1 MDINTINEIF
11 LPAFLFAVVFCFL
24 CCQLPRP
31 CALISIDTTTT
42 VVETDEAISTLEES
56 VEALAPAHEPAH
68 EVENV
73 PVINNPVAVVLEP
86 VQAPPT
92 VTPSSYE
99 QALTVINGLT
109 KVQLR
114 KLCKP
119 LGIQQK
125 RNDVELTKDLMAA
138 NIKKVL
144 KSNEQLV
151 ISTIVQKLDIEIA
164 VAKEESIESIASA

>member
-24 CCQLPRP
+24 YCQLPRP
-31 CALISIDTTTT
+31 CALISIDTTT

-125 RNDVELTKDLMAA
+125 RNGVELTKDLMAA
-138 NIKKVL
+138 TIKKVL

-151 ISTIVQKLDIEIA
+151 ISTIAQKLDIEIA

>member
-1 MDINTINEIF
+1 
-11 LPAFLFAVVFCFL
+11 
-24 CCQLPRP
+24 
-31 CALISIDTTTT
+31 
-42 VVETDEAISTLEES
+42 
-56 VEALAPAHEPAH
+56 
-68 EVENV
+68 VENV